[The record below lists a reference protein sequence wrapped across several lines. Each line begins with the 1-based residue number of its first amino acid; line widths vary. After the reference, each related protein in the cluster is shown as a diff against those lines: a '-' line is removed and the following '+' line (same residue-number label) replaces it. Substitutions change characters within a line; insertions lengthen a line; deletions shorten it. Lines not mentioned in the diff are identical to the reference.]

1 MASPPHPVDHAERR
15 SPAEVV
21 LLSAGPGDLTVRG
34 SVFAEHEGLG
44 DMLSAPIS
52 RAGARVELDK
62 PIVGG
67 LFAFSAAE
75 AAMAHGATGWQPD
88 FRVSAGMGLSF

>member
-1 MASPPHPVDHAERR
+1 
-15 SPAEVV
+15 
-21 LLSAGPGDLTVRG
+21 
-34 SVFAEHEGLG
+34 
-44 DMLSAPIS
+44 MLSAPIS